1 MIYSNIHP
9 IYTFLTWNIILDRY
23 FENILCYENLLC
35 FYDLA
40 KDFWHQD
47 VRNRGMMK
55 SFTKLL
61 QLKDNFVFICIYC
74 HLGRIVWSVHPYF
87 ILQLTSGQLTFFC
100 WSPSAGQR
108 VKRDSLPFKPKW
120 LWQASFRVRIHVS
133 HDTSTHTSIHPHT
146 WSSSE
151 SREITITMKIDL
163 LKSESKK
170 GDAKGTVRKL
180 EGG

>member
-1 MIYSNIHP
+1 MFRKHFMLRSFMFLRFSERLLTP
-9 IYTFLTWNIILDRY
+9 RYTQSGND
-23 FENILCYENLLC
+23 EN
-35 FYDLA
+35 
-40 KDFWHQD
+40 
-47 VRNRGMMK
+47 
-55 SFTKLL
+55 FTTLL
-61 QLKDNFVFICIYC
+61 QVKNNFVFICILPSRQNC
-74 HLGRIVWSVHPYF
+74 VKCVFHPPINIGAID
-87 ILQLTSGQLTFFC
+87 ILLLVPLRRSTC
-100 WSPSAGQR
+100 E
-108 VKRDSLPFKPKW
+108 KRFTPFQPKW